1 MEGWPDSF
9 RQQGWRWQAQ
19 GQANQTQP
27 HTGKPEPERNQG
39 VDVMSWEVFNPKD
52 GKPLIVTRFEW
63 VARCMAWFING
74 DYNTKGDGW
83 A

>member
-27 HTGKPEPERNQG
+27 HTGKPEQDCHQG
-39 VDVMSWEVFNPKD
+39 VDVMVTDLLTWPNFFGTIVAVGFISVLADKLGWWE
-52 GKPLIVTRFEW
+52 
-63 VARCMAWFING
+63 
-74 DYNTKGDGW
+74 
-83 A
+83 